1 MLGDSPVWFE
11 LLTEQIVEKL
21 GPVQSAPKNSSKRI
35 GRSICF
41 DMPVFDVGAIRL
53 LASPALALR
62 WRCTPTAAFRC
73 MRGDRALGQG
83 VTRSWPRWRP
93 SSLVCQWTGFGGE
106 SDNSTCPRAGRTSA
120 SRLTYVSGNAVLQVP
135 PSCALP

>member
-1 MLGDSPVWFE
+1 MLGDSPVSLE

-53 LASPALALR
+53 LGKSGVG
-62 WRCTPTAAFRC
+62 AAVEVHSD
-73 MRGDRALGQG
+73 GGVSVYAGGTELGQG
-83 VTRSWPRWRP
+83 VTTV
-93 SSLVCQWTGFGGE
+93 LAQMAAEQFGLPM
-106 SDNSTCPRAGRTSA
+106 DRI
-120 SRLTYVSGNAVLQVP
+120 SGGDER
-135 PSCALP
+135 